1 MRWEIKIAGF
11 KALSLIP
18 GGSRAYRWVQENI
31 TNSLVAT
38 PARVSQKISVGLQ
51 YARFLRSAG
60 LENRLLVGRHL
71 DLGSGWHPTI
81 PLLFHALGCPEQI
94 LTDVVPV
101 MTRETAR
108 QTAATFLQVL
118 PSATPSLSLR
128 SDRLHQLESYGW
140 PSWPPRELGWEY
152 RAPYMDWLATQTSTL
167 DLITSTQALLHVP
180 RATLREILGLVVRAL
195 KPGAV
200 FMATIHLRDLFAD
213 GDSSITPYN
222 HLQYSPWFW
231 GRCINS
237 PLMSYN
243 RLKAPDY
250 RALLEEAGLRLL
262 SFEVEPGHPAL
273 LEKIRIHPSFAG
285 YSREDLA
292 AHHLFFAGQKP

>member
-1 MRWEIKIAGF
+1 MKWWIKIAGF
-11 KALSLIP
+11 QTLSLVP
-18 GGSRAYRWVQENI
+18 GGSQLYRWAQENLTGSI
-31 TNSLVAT
+31 VPTVE
-38 PARVSQKISVGLQ
+38 RVRQKLGVGLG
-51 YARFLRSAG
+51 YWEVLRSVR
-60 LENRLLVGRHL
+60 LEDRLLRGRHL

-108 QTAATFLQVL
+108 QTSSTFLQVL
-118 PSATPSLSLR
+118 PSATSSLSLR
-128 SDRLHQLESYGW
+128 SDRLRQLESYGW

-152 RAPYMDWLATQTSTL
+152 HAPYMDWLASQNSTL
-167 DLITSTQALLHVP
+167 DLVTSTQALLHVP
-180 RATLREILGLVVRAL
+180 PATIREIFRLVVRAL

-222 HLQYSPWFW
+222 HLQYSPRFW

-262 SFEVEPGHPAL
+262 SFEVEPGQPAL

-292 AHHLFFAGQKP
+292 AHHLFFSGQKP